1 MKSRLTEKGQ
11 VTIPKPLRDSLGLEP
26 GQELEFEE
34 HGGTLVVRRVAPSDP
49 LRQLLGVVRERL
61 DVNAYLTETRGP
73 AWDADR
79 DGGAE

>member
-34 HGGTLVVRRVAPSDP
+34 RGGTLVVRRVAPADP
-49 LRQLLGVVRERL
+49 LRQLLGLVKRRA
-61 DVNAYLTETRGP
+61 DVDAYLAETRGP
-73 AWDADR
+73 AWQTGR
-79 DGGAE
+79 DGE

>member
-34 HGGTLVVRRVAPSDP
+34 QGGTLVVRRVAPSDP
-49 LRQLLGVVRERL
+49 LRQLLGLVERRT
-61 DVNAYLTETRGP
+61 DVDAHLTETRGP
-73 AWDADR
+73 AWQAGR
-79 DGGAE
+79 DGE

>member
-34 HGGTLVVRRVAPSDP
+34 QDGRLVVRRVAPADP
-49 LRQLLGVVRERL
+49 LRQLLGLVRERT
-61 DVNAYLTETRGP
+61 DVDAFLAETRGP
-73 AWDADR
+73 GWQADR
-79 DGGAE
+79 DGE